1 MPTYDYQCPDCGHSF
16 EEMQSISAKPIK
28 KCPSCGKR
36 RVKRLIGMGAGLIF
50 KGSGF
55 YLTDY
60 ARKGGEPKG
69 EGKPEPKPDTKT
81 EAKPEAKAE
90 AKPEAKPEAKAE
102 SKPEPKAESKP
113 APKADSKPAKRAK

>member
-1 MPTYDYQCPDCGHSF
+1 MPTYDYQCPDCGHTF

-60 ARKGGEPKG
+60 ARKGVEPKG
-69 EGKPEPKPDTKT
+69 EAKSEPKPDAKT
-81 EAKPEAKAE
+81 DTKPEAKA
-90 AKPEAKPEAKAE
+90 ATKAE
-102 SKPEPKAESKP
+102 SKAEPKAESKP
-113 APKADSKPAKRAK
+113 VAKADNKPAKPAK